1 MGLELGSRV
10 FLDLDSDLEV
20 PRTILEI
27 FCTVRSVIDSVRDS
41 LGDLTLEALES
52 EPAFNRTSSLAG
64 PLVAAASV
72 SLADPDLVT
81 LAPSLAWSEEEL
93 GPELPW
99 LPPWLRSECLK
110 VARILSVML

>member
-27 FCTVRSVIDSVRDS
+27 FCTVRSVIDSVRES

-64 PLVAAASV
+64 PLVAATSV

-81 LAPSLAWSEEEL
+81 LAPSLA
-93 GPELPW
+93 
-99 LPPWLRSECLK
+99 
-110 VARILSVML
+110 